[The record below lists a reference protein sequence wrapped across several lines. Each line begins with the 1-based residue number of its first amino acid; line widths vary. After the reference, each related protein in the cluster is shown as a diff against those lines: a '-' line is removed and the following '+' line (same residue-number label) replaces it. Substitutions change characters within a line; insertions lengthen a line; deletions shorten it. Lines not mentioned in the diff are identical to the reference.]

1 MRWKDHWSAVLTGV
15 IFITTVT
22 CASAAIRVMREAA
35 GAPIAWP
42 SALIW
47 QGLIYGTWLPFA
59 GIILWLVRRLGLTA
73 RLILIL
79 YPVIMA
85 YTALHA
91 ISATWIDARFGGW
104 TITFSHWLG
113 RLPVDILIA
122 TAIATLVAAVRGHRL
137 ATDAREQAAG
147 LQRALDAARQALRR
161 PSGLSDR
168 LPVSVGHRTIQV
180 PVSDIEWCAAA
191 GNYVVINWEAREG
204 LIRETLGALAE
215 RLDSAV
221 FVRAHRSTLVNL
233 AKVRSTQTLPDGGWV
248 LTTESGADLVV
259 SRTYR
264 DDVLTR
270 LSLASALA
278 KPVIASPHEP

>member
-1 MRWKDHWSAVLTGV
+1 MRWKDHWPMAMTGV
-15 IFITTVT
+15 IFITTVA

-42 SALIW
+42 PALVW
-47 QGLIYGTWLPFA
+47 QGLIYGAWLPFA

-79 YPVIMA
+79 YPVIIA

-91 ISATWIDARFGGW
+91 VSATWIDARFGGW
-104 TITFSHWLG
+104 TITFSHWMG

-122 TAIATLVAAVRGHRL
+122 TAIATLVAAIRGHCL
-137 ATDAREQAAG
+137 TTHAREQAAG
-147 LQRALDAARQALRR
+147 LQRALDEARRPLRR
-161 PSGLSDR
+161 PSDLPDR
-168 LPVSVGHRTIQV
+168 LPVSIGRRIVQV

-191 GNYVVINWEAREG
+191 GNYVVINWETREG
-204 LIRETLGALAE
+204 LIRETLGALAG
-215 RLDSAV
+215 RLDTAV

-233 AKVRSTQTLPDGGWV
+233 AKVRSTQTLSDGAWI

-264 DDVLTR
+264 DDVLAR
-270 LSLASALA
+270 LGLASALA